1 MTKEVSYWYAVM
13 ADDSDNDWGYGSK
26 DLNEAKKMCRDME
39 KPDAYIAVILEGVD
53 PICVGRIDQANF

>member
-1 MTKEVSYWYAVM
+1 MTTVNYWYAVM
-13 ADDSDNDWGYGSK
+13 ADEEDSDWGYGSK